1 MTKRLVDRTK
11 NNASISSPLP
21 LSLPPSLPPY
31 LELSQSLLLD
41 ESVLVTQLLLSLLL
55 RLQTSD
61 VHLLVRLGGAGLGGA
76 GLGELKEGREREGR
90 EEGRVSTMSEAH
102 PDKQRNFEAETQ
114 MK

>member
-1 MTKRLVDRTK
+1 VTKRLVDRTK

-61 VHLLVRLGGAGLGGA
+61 VHLLVRLGGAGLG
-76 GLGELKEGREREGR
+76 ELKEGREREGR